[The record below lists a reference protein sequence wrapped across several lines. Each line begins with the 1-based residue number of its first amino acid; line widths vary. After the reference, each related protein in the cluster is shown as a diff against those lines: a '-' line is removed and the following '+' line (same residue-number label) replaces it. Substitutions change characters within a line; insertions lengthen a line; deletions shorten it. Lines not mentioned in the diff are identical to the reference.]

1 MELKIDLVYLWVDGN
16 DPAWLKKRQPYLKK
30 EINTTGRYQD
40 NQELKYSL
48 RSIDKH
54 LPWIRKIFIVTD
66 NQIPPFLDVNHP
78 KIEIVDHSTL
88 LPKSILPTFNSSV
101 LDYFIYKIPDLSE
114 HFLYANDDMFVNAD
128 LPPSF
133 FFQDGL
139 PIMRM
144 KYNPLIK
151 LKIQLK
157 KGLNIKINNYRLAI
171 ENAYTI
177 FKKKYNR
184 FYPITSHHNVD
195 AGLKSDYKAIV
206 EEVFKE
212 ELDASFYNRFRD
224 KTDIQRIL
232 IIYYGLVNKTGVLK
246 YVGRKESCRIR
257 VHRTNYDKYI
267 RKYNPQLFCLNDTEH
282 ATDAHRA
289 HVEPFLKRL
298 YPEKAAFEK

>member
-16 DPAWLKKRQPYLKK
+16 DPVWLKKRQPYLKK

-66 NQIPPFLDVNHP
+66 NQVPPFLDVSHP

-133 FFQDGL
+133 FF
-139 PIMRM
+139 
-144 KYNPLIK
+144 K
-151 LKIQLK
+151 
-157 KGLNIKINNYRLAI
+157 
-171 ENAYTI
+171 T
-177 FKKKYNR
+177 
-184 FYPITSHHNVD
+184 
-195 AGLKSDYKAIV
+195 
-206 EEVFKE
+206 VFP
-212 ELDASFYNRFRD
+212 
-224 KTDIQRIL
+224 
-232 IIYYGLVNKTGVLK
+232 
-246 YVGRKESCRIR
+246 SCG
-257 VHRTNYDKYI
+257 
-267 RKYNPQLFCLNDTEH
+267 
-282 ATDAHRA
+282 
-289 HVEPFLKRL
+289 
-298 YPEKAAFEK
+298 